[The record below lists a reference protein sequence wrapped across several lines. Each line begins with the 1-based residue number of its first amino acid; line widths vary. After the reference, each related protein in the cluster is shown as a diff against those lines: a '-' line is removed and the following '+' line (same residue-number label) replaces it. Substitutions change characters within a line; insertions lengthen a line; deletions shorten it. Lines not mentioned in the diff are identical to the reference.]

1 MELNRYDMI
10 FNSITIG
17 MDIGMEF
24 LVVVI
29 RLMLFK
35 EDSFMAL
42 FILPSA
48 QSIVPLTYAVAFV
61 ISDNESL
68 RLVRVIFRENPN
80 YQN

>member
-1 MELNRYDMI
+1 
-10 FNSITIG
+10 
-17 MDIGMEF
+17 
-24 LVVVI
+24 
-29 RLMLFK
+29 
-35 EDSFMAL
+35 MAL